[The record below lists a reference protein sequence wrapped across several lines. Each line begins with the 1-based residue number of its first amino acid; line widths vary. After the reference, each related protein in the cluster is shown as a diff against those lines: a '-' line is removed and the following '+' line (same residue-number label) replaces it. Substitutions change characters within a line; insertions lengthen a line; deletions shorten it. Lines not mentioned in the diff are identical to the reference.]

1 MARWHS
7 LRFIELNGEPS
18 ICVILSVSFVHIFVC
33 RVTSGMSHFS
43 ATVVSCL
50 SSETQSVCVCCE
62 TQSVCT
68 KHNLCVDLKKYVTEL
83 LRGFDDNGIFENR

>member
-1 MARWHS
+1 MSVQW
-7 LRFIELNGEPS
+7 NT
-18 ICVILSVSFVHIFVC
+18 IC
-33 RVTSGMSHFS
+33 
-43 ATVVSCL
+43 
-50 SSETQSVCVCCE
+50 VCVCCE